1 MRRMIIIN
9 FLDEEDLFEIL
20 DEDNEYSICPYCG
33 NPNFSDDPDLLCPDC
48 QEIFNHI
55 YIQDL

>member
-1 MRRMIIIN
+1 MI
-9 FLDEEDLFEIL
+9 EEDVEDLLEIL

-33 NPNFSDDPDLLCPDC
+33 NPNFNSDPNLLCPDC
-48 QEIFNHI
+48 QEIFGHS

>member
-1 MRRMIIIN
+1 MN
-9 FLDEEDLFEIL
+9 EFLDLDEDLLEIL

-33 NPNFSDDPDLLCPDC
+33 NPNFSSDPDLLCPEC
-48 QEIFNHI
+48 REYFGHS